1 MDKVIRTDDNEF
13 MFLNTGNAAAG
24 GVDTLYRVYYESNNW
39 KLEQITPMKQHKKNE
54 VFLKAATNEA
64 HYVKKIGDC
73 DYIISN
79 DAPGNS
85 TTFTAADNANVIARM
100 QEYTEIN
107 MAETEEIDFC
117 LDPDNVDL
125 VIQEVSLNEGAMV
138 KASSSAFTKAGTHSA
153 SIEAVSPDSMELKF
167 TQAAYDGLADGDILH
182 FSVTYKDIGGVEATV
197 NYVVHVEDIEEKT
210 PDKVDGVA
218 PDAELVLTFTG
229 KKSNSNKTRELKFDI
244 ELPEHSAGDATK
256 RIRLIQED
264 TGSNTIKTLKE
275 LSLADLNISTDGG
288 SQSYTLNVDASN
300 SKLVVYAEI
309 DADFIRG
316 PEDPTTHNLQ
326 GNVAES
332 TQNTT
337 VKKVKRNEDG
347 TLTIVLVSIAV
358 AAVGS
363 QIIA

>member
-1 MDKVIRTDDNEF
+1 M
-13 MFLNTGNAAAG
+13 G
-24 GVDTLYRVYYESNNW
+24 
-39 KLEQITPMKQHKKNE
+39 
-54 VFLKAATNEA
+54 
-64 HYVKKIGDC
+64 
-73 DYIISN
+73 
-79 DAPGNS
+79 
-85 TTFTAADNANVIARM
+85 
-100 QEYTEIN
+100 
-107 MAETEEIDFC
+107 
-117 LDPDNVDL
+117 DL

-167 TQAAYDGLADGDILH
+167 TQAAYDGLADG
-182 FSVTYKDIGGVEATV
+182 VT
-197 NYVVHVEDIEEKT
+197 
-210 PDKVDGVA
+210 

-300 SKLVVYAEI
+300 SKLVVYSEI